1 MSPTSER
8 AMTKSVIAVARM
20 ALKAGRKA
28 LQPYS
33 HPNSPKTFT
42 QPQLF
47 AMLTVRQ
54 FFHLDYRATVQ
65 LLADWSD
72 LRRVLKLKS
81 LPHWTTLQK
90 ADARLL
96 KKGASTGSWTPSSAM
111 PAAAA

>member
-1 MSPTSER
+1 
-8 AMTKSVIAVARM
+8 MTKSVIAVARA
-20 ALKAGRKA
+20 ALRVGRKG
-28 LQPYS
+28 LKPYS

-54 FFHLDYRATVQ
+54 FFSLDYRATVQ

-72 LRRVLKLKS
+72 LRRVLKIKT

-90 ADARLL
+90 AEARLL
-96 KKGASTGSWTPSSAM
+96 KKGASTGSWTPPSTL
-111 PAAAA
+111 PATAA

>member
-1 MSPTSER
+1 MSSTSER

-20 ALKAGRKA
+20 ALKAGRKG
-28 LQPYS
+28 LKPYS

-54 FFHLDYRATVQ
+54 FFSLDYRATVQ

-72 LRRVLKLKS
+72 LRNVLKIKT

-90 ADARLL
+90 AEARLL
-96 KKGASTGSWTPSSAM
+96 KKGASIGFWTPPSTL
-111 PAAAA
+111 PATAA